1 MILCVVLVWSL
12 RENMKVKLYEPFQK
26 WYHDGTI
33 WLIGDLH
40 FQKDTEMEKAFGWPS
55 AEERLA
61 ILNKYVTK
69 NDTFICL
76 GDVGDRLDLVAKI
89 KAGYKVL
96 IKGNHDKGDANYK
109 RRIMECGVCYSE
121 QEAKDIIRKGSI
133 HTFSIGNVKP
143 DSYERRVCI
152 NGNEMFVFKTDN
164 RLFDEVY
171 EGPLFISDKILL
183 SHERFTV
190 PFAVNIH
197 GHHHCEESWMD
208 LILTPTIIGDVTSA
222 AFNLASDV
230 VEYTPMRLDK
240 LIEKYPLKKIKS
252 MHDITIENARR
263 DSE

>member
-1 MILCVVLVWSL
+1 
-12 RENMKVKLYEPFQK
+12 MKVKLYEPFQK
-26 WYHDGTI
+26 WYHGGTI

-55 AEERLA
+55 AEERLD
-61 ILNKYVTK
+61 ILNKFVTK

-96 IKGNHDKGDANYK
+96 VKGNHDKGDANYVRK
-109 RRIMECGVCYSE
+109 VVDIGWPLTSE
-121 QEAKDIIRKGSI
+121 DEAKKQLKEFHHHSI
-133 HTFSIGNVKP
+133 LGNIKP
-143 DSYERRVCI
+143 DGYISFGPPNDERYQLR
-152 NGNEMFVFKTDN
+152 KDN
-164 RLFDEVY
+164 HLFDEVY
-171 EGPLFISDKILL
+171 DGPLFISDKILL

-197 GHHHCEESWMD
+197 GHHHCEESWMN
-208 LILTPTIIGDVTSA
+208 LILTSTIIGDVTSA

-230 VEYTPMRLDK
+230 IAYTPMRLDEI
-240 LIEKYPLKKIKS
+240 IEKYPLKNIKS

-263 DSE
+263 DNK